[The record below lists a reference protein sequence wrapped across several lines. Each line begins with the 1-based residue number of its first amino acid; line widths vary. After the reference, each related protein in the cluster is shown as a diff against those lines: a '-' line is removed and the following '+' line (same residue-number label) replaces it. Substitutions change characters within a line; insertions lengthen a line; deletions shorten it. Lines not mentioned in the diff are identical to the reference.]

1 MPDFPTPIATVDVV
15 LLTLLRERLHVVLL
29 RRGDP
34 PFAGLLALPGGYV
47 RVDEDASLEEAARR
61 VLRGKAGLAP
71 RHLEQLGSFGGDAR
85 DPRGW
90 SISVSYYVPLSAGEL
105 EGASASLEAVP
116 ADALPSSRRG
126 VTLTGNRIAR
136 RPESLGQ
143 RPLLQKLM
151 LSGNR
156 LQVLPDGLAGAPALE
171 LLRLSANRFE
181 RLPCWLP
188 ELPRLAWLAWAGN
201 PMDGPGTPSHAAT
214 VPWNQLSMGPVLGEG
229 ASGTVRRA
237 TWTGDGAAAG
247 RPVAVKLFKN
257 AMTSDGLPGHEMAA
271 CLQAGEHPHL
281 VGTLG
286 RLAGHPSGTEGLV
299 MTLLPDDWRPLAAP
313 PSLRSCSRDVYDPA
327 LRLRPDAVLRIARG
341 VGAATAHLHRR
352 GLLHGDLYAH
362 NVLWDGTRG
371 DARLS
376 DLGAASIL
384 PAPMP
389 PASTPART
397 TAAALRRLDVLAWG
411 VLLGELLQRCDPA
424 PGLEP
429 LLAVQRACTRPEP
442 RSRPD
447 LAEALASLP

>member
-1 MPDFPTPIATVDVV
+1 MTGPDSILAA
-15 LLTLLRERLHVVLL
+15 L
-29 RRGDP
+29 RRGEL
-34 PFAGLLALPGGYV
+34 AGARTLRLSGLALGELPPEVLGLADTLELLDLG
-47 RVDEDASLEEAARR
+47 DNPLDALPAEFARLKRLR
-61 VLRGKAGLAP
+61 VLFCSNTRFARLPPVLGDCPA
-71 RHLEQLGSFGGDAR
+71 LEQVGFR
-85 DPRGW
+85 DTGLR
-90 SISVSYYVPLSAGEL
+90 E
-105 EGASASLEAVP
+105 VP
-116 ADALPSSRRG
+116 AEALPSSLRWL
-126 VTLTGNRIAR
+126 TLTGNRIER
-136 RPESLGQ
+136 LPESLGQ

-151 LSGNR
+151 LSGHR
-156 LQVLPDGLAGAPALE
+156 LQALPDGLEGAPALE

-201 PMDGPGTPSHAAT
+201 PMDCRPPPSPAT
-214 VPWNQLSMGPVLGEG
+214 VIPWNQLSMGPVLGEG

-384 PAPMP
+384 PAPMS
-389 PASTPART
+389 PASTPTRT

-429 LLAVQRACTRPEP
+429 LLAVQRACTRPAP
-442 RSRPD
+442 RSRPA
-447 LAEALASLP
+447 LAEALASLT

>member
-1 MPDFPTPIATVDVV
+1 MLGDCPALEQVGFRDTG
-15 LLTLLRERLHVVLL
+15 LRE
-29 RRGDP
+29 
-34 PFAGLLALPGGYV
+34 
-47 RVDEDASLEEAARR
+47 
-61 VLRGKAGLAP
+61 
-71 RHLEQLGSFGGDAR
+71 
-85 DPRGW
+85 
-90 SISVSYYVPLSAGEL
+90 
-105 EGASASLEAVP
+105 VP
-116 ADALPSSRRG
+116 AEALPSSLRWL
-126 VTLTGNRIAR
+126 TLTGNRI
-136 RPESLGQ
+136 ESLPASLGH

-156 LQVLPDGLAGAPALE
+156 LQALPDGLAGAPALE

-188 ELPRLAWLAWAGN
+188 DLPRLAWLAWAGN
-201 PMDGPGTPSHAAT
+201 PMDGVRTRSYAAAI
-214 VPWNQLSMGPVLGEG
+214 PWDRLSMGPVLGEG
-229 ASGTVRRA
+229 ASGTVCRA
-237 TWTGDGAAAG
+237 TWTEDGAAAG

-257 AMTSDGLPGHEMAA
+257 AVTSDGLPEHEMAA

-286 RLAGHPSGTEGLV
+286 RLAGHPSGTAGLV
-299 MTLLPDDWRPLAAP
+299 MTLLPDGWRPLAAP

-327 LRLRPDAVLRIARG
+327 LRLQPDAVLRIARG

-362 NVLWDGTRG
+362 NVLWDGTHG

-384 PAPMP
+384 PASIL
-389 PASTPART
+389 PASIPPGMA
-397 TAAALRRLDVLAWG
+397 AAALRRLDVLAWG
-411 VLLGELLQRCDPA
+411 VLLAELLERCDPA

-429 LLAVQRACTRPEP
+429 LLAVQRACVHPEP

>member
-1 MPDFPTPIATVDVV
+1 MAFSDPV
-15 LLTLLRERLHVVLL
+15 LAALQRGELAGARTLRLSGLTLRELPCEVL
-29 RRGDP
+29 
-34 PFAGLLALPGGYV
+34 
-47 RVDEDASLEEAARR
+47 
-61 VLRGKAGLAP
+61 GLADT
-71 RHLEQLGSFGGDAR
+71 LEQLDLGDN
-85 DPRGW
+85 
-90 SISVSYYVPLSAGEL
+90 PL
-105 EGASASLEAVP
+105 
-116 ADALPSSRRG
+116 DALPDGFARLKRLRVLFCSNTRFACLPPVLGDCPALEQVGFRDAGLREVPAEALPSRLRWL
-126 VTLTGNRIAR
+126 TLTGNRIERLPAA
-136 RPESLGQ
+136 LGQ

-156 LQVLPDGLAGAPALE
+156 LQALPDGLAGAPALE

-181 RLPCWLP
+181 RLPRWLP

-201 PMDGPGTPSHAAT
+201 PMDGLRPPSAAAAIS
-214 VPWNQLSMGPVLGEG
+214 WDRLLMGPVLGEG
-229 ASGTVRRA
+229 ASGTVHRA
-237 TWTGDGAAAG
+237 TWTQDGAAVG
-247 RPVAVKLFKN
+247 RSVAVKLFKN
-257 AMTSDGLPGHEMAA
+257 AVTSDGLPEHETAA

-286 RLAGHPSGTEGLV
+286 CLAGHPSGTEGLV
-299 MTLLPDDWRPLAAP
+299 MTLLPDRWRPLAAP

-327 LRLRPDAVLRIARG
+327 LRLQPDTVLRIAHG
-341 VGAATAHLHRR
+341 IGTATAHLHRR

-384 PAPMP
+384 PG
-389 PASTPART
+389 TIT

-411 VLLGELLQRCDPA
+411 VLLGELLERCDPA
-424 PGLEP
+424 AGLEP
-429 LLAVQRACTRPEP
+429 LLAVQRACVQPEP

>member
-1 MPDFPTPIATVDVV
+1 MPDPILAA
-15 LLTLLRERLHVVLL
+15 L
-29 RRGDP
+29 RRGEL
-34 PFAGLLALPGGYV
+34 AGARTLSLSGLALRELPPEV
-47 RVDEDASLEEAARR
+47 LDLADTLELLDLGDNPLEALPAGFARLKRLR
-61 VLRGKAGLAP
+61 VLFCSNTRFACLPPVLGDCPA
-71 RHLEQLGSFGGDAR
+71 LEQVGFR
-85 DPRGW
+85 DTGLR
-90 SISVSYYVPLSAGEL
+90 E
-105 EGASASLEAVP
+105 VP
-116 ADALPSSRRG
+116 AEALPSSLRWL
-126 VTLTGNRIAR
+126 TLTGNRIERLPAA
-136 RPESLGQ
+136 LGH

-156 LQVLPDGLAGAPALE
+156 LQALPDELEGAPALE

-201 PMDGPGTPSHAAT
+201 PMDGVRTQSRAAAI
-214 VPWNQLSMGPVLGEG
+214 PWDRLSMGPVLGEG

-237 TWTGDGAAAG
+237 TWAEDGAAAG

-257 AMTSDGLPGHEMAA
+257 AVTSDGLPEHEMAA

-299 MTLLPDDWRPLAAP
+299 MTLLPDNWRPLAAP
-313 PSLRSCSRDVYDPA
+313 PSLQSCSRDVYDPA
-327 LRLRPDAVLRIARG
+327 LRLQPDAVLRIARG
-341 VGAATAHLHRR
+341 VGTATAHLHRR

-362 NVLWDGTRG
+362 NVLWDGTCG

-384 PAPMP
+384 PASVP
-389 PASTPART
+389 PT
-397 TAAALRRLDVLAWG
+397 TTTTTAALRRLDVLAWG
-411 VLLGELLQRCDPA
+411 VLLGELLKRCDPA

-447 LAEALASLP
+447 LAEALASLS